1 MTTGV
6 MCICFPTNQNPFS
19 CIQVNVFEFITDQ
32 QNVDCSL
39 ELHDQFCGGYVMI
52 FGKAI
57 ILHVVGKI

>member
-1 MTTGV
+1 V
-6 MCICFPTNQNPFS
+6 D
-19 CIQVNVFEFITDQ
+19 VFEFITDQ

-52 FGKAI
+52 VGKAI

>member
-1 MTTGV
+1 MATGV

-19 CIQVNVFEFITDQ
+19 CIKVDVFEFITDQ

-52 FGKAI
+52 VGKAI